1 MPVVPGYEH
10 YICDRCSKDVFIQ
23 TSDNAQ
29 KSKWSDIKRT
39 DANNVTTERVL
50 CESCAKEYRTMATRQ
65 DGEFNTFMA
74 GGTAVS
80 EVN

>member
-1 MPVVPGYEH
+1 MPIVANYEH
-10 YICDRCSKDVFIQ
+10 YTCDRCSKDAYIQ
-23 TSDNAQ
+23 ASDNAQ

-39 DANNVTTERVL
+39 DANSVTTERVL
-50 CESCAKEYRTMATRQ
+50 CESCAKEYRAMATRQ

-74 GGTAVS
+74 GSTPIN